1 MKFKFLLEDLLNE
14 ATPEEIYKKYYSD
27 IDANAFVKLISYD
40 PQTVIDNRKIMRI
53 GKYAKMIINM
63 YRLKNLKW
71 EDMDLVKDYLTLV
84 YHHKVPLD
92 INKIRS
98 IPDLYDV
105 VKMYEVKDKRSLQS
119 ILVALPKDS
128 YKIVL
133 NTDKWIM
140 LTPLKEIAACYLG
153 VNAQWC
159 TTWGPHSLDPS
170 NKDKQN
176 RFSSYGEGQD
186 YGQLFIIIDKKDE
199 NHKYQFQFR
208 AKEFMDANNRPIN
221 SGEFFDNNP
230 EIKYYF
236 FPSLREG
243 SSEPASD
250 EEIGKIR
257 ALSAA
262 DAATL
267 LTSRLTDDDKAN
279 PLVKAIVDE
288 DVDLLNQL
296 IVDDV
301 MDGEIEIDSS
311 VIIFDLDNYGGGD
324 LALLDSILSH
334 YNDNS
339 QNAASNLYDELS
351 GDNYYFKED
360 DAALRFFKEYF
371 QKNFDMLNDNLRIRN
386 YENFEKMYFEG
397 FSEDRDLFYAFIDQM
412 SDLSAADYQAAYR
425 DLAEDIERYIDYGY
439 RGTVSVSIAEFIK
452 FLLEK
457 EITVIDNIIDVL
469 EDYIDYCGIY
479 VEYDYAEYDRIEPT
493 YEQMEDKINDHFDNV
508 IRMYGSGENCI
519 ALRDK
524 LFEILDKFKFNDS
537 NSFEN
542 EFITI
547 RADLGSLNCENESV
561 EIILRNKKTGS
572 VESGAVKIDNLPNY
586 LNNYSLFEYHIKFK
600 KNIQ

>member
-71 EDMDLVKDYLTLV
+71 EDMDLIKDYLTLV
-84 YHHKVPLD
+84 YHHKIPVD

-98 IPDLYDV
+98 IPDLYDL
-105 VKMYEVKDKRSLQS
+105 VKMYEVKDKRSLAS
-119 ILVALPKDS
+119 ILAALPKDS

-176 RFSSYGEGQD
+176 RFSGYGEGQD
-186 YGQLFIIIDKKDE
+186 YGKLFIIIDKKDE

-243 SSEPASD
+243 SNEPASD

-267 LTSRLTDDDKAN
+267 ITSRLTDEDKSN
-279 PLVKAIVDE
+279 PLVAAIVNE
-288 DVDLLNQL
+288 DADLLNQL
-296 IVDDV
+296 IVDEV

-311 VIIFDLDNYGGGD
+311 VIIFDLDNYGNGD
-324 LALLDSILSH
+324 LALLESVLNH

-339 QNAASNLYDELS
+339 ANAASNLYDELS

-371 QKNFDMLNDNLRIRN
+371 QKNFDMLNEKLRIKN

-397 FSEDRDLFYAFIDQM
+397 FSEDKDLFYSFIDQM
-412 SDLSAADYQAAYR
+412 SDLSAANYQAAYR
-425 DLAEDIERYIDYGY
+425 DLVEDIERYIDYGY
-439 RGTVSVSIAEFIK
+439 RDTVSVSIAEFIK

-457 EITVIDNIIDVL
+457 EITVIDNVIYVL

-479 VEYDYAEYDRIEPT
+479 VEYDYAEYERIEPT
-493 YEQMEDKINDHFDNV
+493 YEQMEDKINDYFEN
-508 IRMYGSGENCI
+508 IINMEGSGENCI
-519 ALRDK
+519 VLRDK
-524 LFEILDKFKFNDS
+524 LFGILDKFKFDDKNF
-537 NSFEN
+537 FEN

-561 EIILRNKKTGS
+561 EIILRNKKTGN
-572 VESGAVKIDNLPNY
+572 VESGAVKIENLPNY